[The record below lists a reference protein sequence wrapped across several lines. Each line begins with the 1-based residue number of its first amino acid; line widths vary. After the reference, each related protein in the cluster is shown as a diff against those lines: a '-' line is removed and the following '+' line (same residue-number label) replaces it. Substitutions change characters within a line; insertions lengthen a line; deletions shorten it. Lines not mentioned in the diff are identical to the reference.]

1 MKKSIL
7 NRFLKYV
14 QIDTQSDE
22 DSQTFPST
30 KKQFDLAYH
39 LEKELKQLGLKN
51 VDVDTY
57 GYVTA
62 TLPSNTDK
70 KIPTIGF
77 LAHMDTAPD
86 MSGENVKP
94 QVFENYNGKNIPI
107 NTDLDICLSVKEFPE
122 LKNYIGQTIITAS
135 GKTLLGADD
144 KAGIAEIMTAMEYLG
159 KHPEIKHGTIK
170 VAFTPDEEVGKGV
183 DFFDVKKFGA
193 DYAYT
198 VDGGPIGELEYE
210 NFNAASAKIKIQG
223 RNIHPG
229 YAKDKMINAILIATE
244 INEMLPKNERPEL
257 TENYEGFFHITK
269 LNGTVEEA
277 EIQYIIRDHDKS
289 KFENKKAFIQNI
301 VESINKK
308 YNQPI
313 TGIEIKD
320 QYYNMREK
328 IEPVMH
334 IVEKAKQAM
343 IEVGVKPEIKP
354 VRGGTDGARLSYMGL
369 PCPNIFTGGHNYHG
383 KYEYAVLES
392 MEKSVQVILRI
403 IENSA
408 RTD

>member
-1 MKKSIL
+1 MKKAIL
-7 NRFLKYV
+7 DRFLRYV

-30 KKQFDLAYH
+30 KKQFDLVYI
-39 LEKELKQLGLKN
+39 LEKELKDIGLAE
-51 VDVDTY
+51 VEVDTY

-62 TLPSNTDK
+62 TLLSNTNK
-70 KIPTIGF
+70 KTPVIGF

-107 NTDLDICLSVKEFPE
+107 NKDLDLCLSVKDFPE

-144 KAGIAEIMTAMEYLG
+144 KAGIAEIMTAMEYLV

-183 DFFDVKKFGA
+183 DYFDVKKFGA

-210 NFNAASAKIKIQG
+210 NFNAASATIKIQG

-229 YAKDKMINAILIATE
+229 YAKGKMINALLAATE
-244 INEMLPKNERPEL
+244 INFMLPVNERPEL

-269 LNGTVEEA
+269 LNGTVENSELH
-277 EIQYIIRDHDKS
+277 YIIRDHDKV
-289 KFENKKAFIQNI
+289 KFENKKIFIRDI
-301 VESINKK
+301 VNLINTK

-313 TGIEIKD
+313 ATLEIKD

-328 IEPVMH
+328 IERVYQ
-334 IVEKAKQAM
+334 IVEQAKQAM

-383 KYEYAVLES
+383 KFEYVVLES
-392 MEKSVQVILRI
+392 MEKSVRVIIKI
-403 IENSA
+403 IELS
-408 RTD
+408 TK

>member
-1 MKKSIL
+1 MKEAIL
-7 NRFLKYV
+7 DRFLRYV

-30 KKQFDLAYH
+30 KKQFDLANL
-39 LEKELKQLGLKN
+39 LEKELKEIGLAN
-51 VDVDTY
+51 VEVDTY

-62 TLPSNTDK
+62 TLPSNTDM
-70 KIPTIGF
+70 KIPIIGF

-86 MSGENVKP
+86 MSGENVIP

-107 NTDLDICLSVKEFPE
+107 NTDLDLCLSVKDFPE
-122 LKNYIGQTIITAS
+122 LKNYTGQTIITAS

-144 KAGIAEIMTAMEYLG
+144 KAGIAEIMTAMEYLV

-170 VAFTPDEEVGKGV
+170 IAFTPDEEVGKGV
-183 DFFDVKKFGA
+183 DYFDVKKFGA

-210 NFNAASAKIKIQG
+210 NFNAASATIKIQG

-229 YAKDKMINAILIATE
+229 YAKGKMINALLVATE
-244 INEMLPKNERPEL
+244 INSMLPVNERPEL

-269 LNGTVEEA
+269 LNGTVENSELH
-277 EIQYIIRDHDKS
+277 YIIRDHDKG
-289 KFENKKAFIQNI
+289 KFENKKIFIRDI
-301 VESINKK
+301 VNLINTK

-313 TGIEIKD
+313 ATLELKD

-328 IEPVMH
+328 IEPVYQ
-334 IVEKAKQAM
+334 IVEQAKQAM

-383 KYEYAVLES
+383 KFEYVVLES
-392 MEKSVQVILRI
+392 MEKSVQVIIKI
-403 IENSA
+403 IELS
-408 RTD
+408 TK